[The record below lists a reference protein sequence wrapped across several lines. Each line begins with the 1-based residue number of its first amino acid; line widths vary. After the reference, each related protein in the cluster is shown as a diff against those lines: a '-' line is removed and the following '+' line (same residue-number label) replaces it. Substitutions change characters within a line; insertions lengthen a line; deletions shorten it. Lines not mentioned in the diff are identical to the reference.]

1 MLIPQGILSAG
12 AAIKVAIQYL
22 IIAGGG
28 GGAGGASR
36 AAGGGGAGGYRS
48 SVTGENSGRLSSAET
63 PLELAVNKTY
73 LLVLVALVVLPHP
86 LLTLLAELL
95 ALTLY
100 LLQSQASAVAVVALW
115 TELVVLQHFLL
126 VKLVELVV
134 VVRVLAMMALEATR
148 DWEQLFK
155 VSMVVMVGV
164 ALQQQV
170 IKLVV
175 VVVVLALSA

>member
-1 MLIPQGILSAG
+1 
-12 AAIKVAIQYL
+12 
-22 IIAGGG
+22 
-28 GGAGGASR
+28 
-36 AAGGGGAGGYRS
+36 
-48 SVTGENSGRLSSAET
+48 
-63 PLELAVNKTY
+63 
-73 LLVLVALVVLPHP
+73 
-86 LLTLLAELL
+86 
-95 ALTLY
+95 
-100 LLQSQASAVAVVALW
+100 VALW

-148 DWEQLFK
+148 DWEQLLK

>member
-1 MLIPQGILSAG
+1 
-12 AAIKVAIQYL
+12 
-22 IIAGGG
+22 
-28 GGAGGASR
+28 
-36 AAGGGGAGGYRS
+36 
-48 SVTGENSGRLSSAET
+48 
-63 PLELAVNKTY
+63 
-73 LLVLVALVVLPHP
+73 
-86 LLTLLAELL
+86 
-95 ALTLY
+95 

>member
-1 MLIPQGILSAG
+1 
-12 AAIKVAIQYL
+12 
-22 IIAGGG
+22 
-28 GGAGGASR
+28 
-36 AAGGGGAGGYRS
+36 
-48 SVTGENSGRLSSAET
+48 
-63 PLELAVNKTY
+63 
-73 LLVLVALVVLPHP
+73 LVLVALVVLPHP